1 MKTIYRL
8 LGAFFAVYIGKVFL
22 GLFQKKP
29 NNSSQTFFSKAEGQP
44 RYSKHSKR
52 LWEDSPRCRG
62 IQSNE
67 FEYRGEFKNIKGE
80 PVFYVGRQG
89 LTRIFPTFKRGGG
102 IVKPKIDGFFNA
114 HPGGL
119 DIDQYTGEIDV
130 NESDTGIRYV
140 VEYTPCGK
148 RCVTSSNVVISGIG
162 YEGGIVSLSQS
173 GPEEYIVKPHYFGST
188 ADQFC
193 GVPSKQ
199 APPGNYI
206 SREEKDQS
214 PTPGLVVDF
223 RTGAVNLK
231 ETISKGALGFSRNGD
246 YPENGTCKKFSI
258 YYSLDSGPSQGIVNK
273 TSLRLH
279 FYNSK
284 ADIPDELL
292 VRISQQNN
300 SIYRNS
306 LSLPLL
312 LGIGMTSIS
321 SLQDIPWEGV
331 AALLAALTSF
341 LFATT
346 TSDNPCRPPEK
357 IIVI

>member
-62 IQSNE
+62 LQSNE
-67 FEYRGEFKNIKGE
+67 FEYKGEFKNIKGE
-80 PVFYVGRQG
+80 PVFYAGRQG
-89 LTRIFPTFKRGGG
+89 LTPVFPTFKKGGG

-119 DIDQYTGEIDV
+119 NIDQYTGEIDV

-148 RCVTSSNVVISGIG
+148 KCVTAANVVIGGIG
-162 YEGGIVSLSQS
+162 YEGRIVSLSKS
-173 GPEEYIVKPHYFGST
+173 RPDDFNVKPHYFGST
-188 ADQFC
+188 AEQFD
-193 GVPSKQ
+193 GVPSKE
-199 APPGNYI
+199 APPGNYL

-223 RTGAVNLK
+223 RTGAVNLEK
-231 ETISKGALGFSRNGD
+231 TIRQGALGFSRTGD
-246 YPENGTCKKFSI
+246 HPENGTCKKFSI
-258 YYSLDSGPSQGIVNK
+258 YYSLDSGPSQGIINK
-273 TSLRLH
+273 TSLRIH
-279 FYNSK
+279 FYNTE
-284 ADIPDELL
+284 ADIPEELL
-292 VRISQQNN
+292 VRIRQQNN

-312 LGIGMTSIS
+312 LGIAMTSIT
-321 SLQDIPWEGV
+321 SLQDVPWEGM

-341 LFATT
+341 LFLSAG
-346 TSDNPCRPPEK
+346 SDPCRPPE
-357 IIVI
+357 VVVTT